1 MVTRAL
7 EKSERSLVLRKWG
20 GVRKA
25 KIIEEERG
33 KKKEREEEEEEAEG
47 GKGRALR
54 ENNGDDNVFTAFI
67 IIITYW
73 ALHEARL

>member
-1 MVTRAL
+1 MSGDAG
-7 EKSERSLVLRKWG
+7 RKG
-20 GVRKA
+20 QHHFSSNLYDTSAISKHM
-25 KIIEEERG
+25 RG
-33 KKKEREEEEEEAEG
+33 KRKEREEEEEEAEG